1 MRQHLNQY
9 HLNKTDMKF
18 KFLLLITLLGCLH
31 LPALAQEDETSL
43 SIKPGLVR
51 MENEDLTIGVD
62 FNAKVERVYTFTSEY
77 NFPRIIEID
86 FNAQGTL
93 LTKPEFNPNHQQ
105 ANFFL
110 GYLVSFKK
118 AQEITLGNEDQEEST
133 DYGTFGLGIT
143 AAYEADQTFSEQ
155 NIEQGLELRYSNSS
169 QLWLPTLEL
178 SYLFVK
184 PFRSDIRDDLSVNP
198 DFFRRYEFRALWGI
212 VMNRFMLS
220 PEFRYFKSLDLSA
233 ELKDAGLDEGF
244 HSSVE
249 LGYMF
254 ADRESGFLT
263 FFDYAYLQ
271 YNRGQF
277 PVYLDNRETIEAG
290 ISFKF

>member
-1 MRQHLNQY
+1 M
-9 HLNKTDMKF
+9 KTTS
-18 KFLLLITLLGCLH
+18 LLLIILFGCLN
-31 LPALAQEDETSL
+31 LPANAQDETSF

-51 MENEDLTIGVD
+51 MENEDFTIGVG
-62 FNAKVERVYTFTSEY
+62 FKGKIEREYTFTSEY
-77 NFPRIIEID
+77 NFPRIVEID
-86 FNAQGTL
+86 FEADGTL

-105 ANFFL
+105 ANLFL

-118 AQEITLGNEDQEEST
+118 AQEITLGNENQQAST
-133 DYGTFGLGIT
+133 DYGTLGLGIT
-143 AAYEADQTFSEQ
+143 AGYEADQTFSEQ
-155 NIEQGLELRYSNSS
+155 IVEQGLELRYSNSS

-198 DFFRRYEFRALWGI
+198 DFFRRYDVRVLWGI
-212 VMNRFMLS
+212 TMKRFLLN
-220 PEFRYFKSLDLSA
+220 PEFHYFKSLDLSA
-233 ELKDAGLDEGF
+233 ELDNAGLDEGF

-254 ADRESGFLT
+254 ADRESGFLQ
-263 FFDYAYLQ
+263 FFDYIYLQ

-277 PVYLDNRETIEAG
+277 PVYLDNRESIEAG
-290 ISFKF
+290 ISFRF

>member
-1 MRQHLNQY
+1 
-9 HLNKTDMKF
+9 MKF